1 MQIHYS
7 GVRVKIL
14 EVEVRLEK
22 VDAPLLFSLSDSMRL
37 RTQVYLH
44 YSQAERDRDTAATV

>member
-22 VDAPLLFSLSDSMRL
+22 VDAPLLFSLSDSARL
-37 RTQVYLH
+37 RTQVSLH

>member
-22 VDAPLLFSLSDSMRL
+22 VDAPLLFSLSDSVGL